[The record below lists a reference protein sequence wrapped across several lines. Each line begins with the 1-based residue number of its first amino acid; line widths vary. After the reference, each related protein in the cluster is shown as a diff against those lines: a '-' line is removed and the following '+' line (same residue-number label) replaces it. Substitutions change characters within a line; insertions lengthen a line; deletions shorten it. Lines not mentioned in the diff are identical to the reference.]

1 MAHSILSN
9 DPIPG
14 DVVRADSSIEVTK
27 NDELVRFRNS
37 SNGRVKFLIEF
48 ELHFIRVGHSGSIGT
63 DDDKML
69 PSKREGEFHGHKPV
83 VHSIGRSSQ
92 LANKGCLHCNAN
104 TSLTSLFTSSATPK
118 EGVARA
124 PLIKLAFSC
133 KPGLTQGCD
142 VDVVS
147 GEFLSN
153 QSGFPLRF
161 VRNVSVQECA
171 HVPCAKGER
180 NNPRLFL

>member
-9 DPIPG
+9 DPIHG

-27 NDELVRFRNS
+27 IDELIRFWNS

-48 ELHFIRVGHSGSIGT
+48 ELNFILVGHGGNIGT
-63 DDDKML
+63 DDGKML
-69 PSKREGEFHGHKPV
+69 PSKGEGEFHGHKPV

-92 LANKGCLHCNAN
+92 LANKSCLHCKAN
-104 TSLTSLFTSSATPK
+104 TSLTSLSTPK
-118 EGVARA
+118 EGVARVSF
-124 PLIKLAFSC
+124 IKLAFSC

-142 VDVVS
+142 VDVLS

-153 QSGFPLRF
+153 QSDFPLRS
-161 VRNVSVQECA
+161 VCIVSVQECV

-180 NNPRLFL
+180 KKTRIGLFL

>member
-1 MAHSILSN
+1 MAHSILSD

-14 DVVRADSSIEVTK
+14 DVVRTDSSIEVTK
-27 NDELVRFRNS
+27 IDEFVRFQNS
-37 SNGRVKFLIEF
+37 SNGKVKFLIEF
-48 ELHFIRVGHSGSIGT
+48 ELHFIRVGHGGSIGT
-63 DDDKML
+63 DDGML
-69 PSKREGEFHGHKPV
+69 PSKREGEFHGHKLV
-83 VHSIGRSSQ
+83 VHSIGRSRQ
-92 LANKGCLHCNAN
+92 LANKSCLHCKVN

-124 PLIKLAFSC
+124 PFIKLAFSC
-133 KPGLTQGCD
+133 KPGFTQGCE

-153 QSGFPLRF
+153 QSGFALRS
-161 VRNVSVQECA
+161 VRIVSVQECA
-171 HVPCAKGER
+171 HVRCAKGER